1 MELNNQTLNYLLL
14 IKEWIIK
21 THVDAGFV
29 ALNVVQRTDHSQ
41 RSHQVDVIIL
51 DLLFRMGFRVA
62 QSKTKKKWEGK
73 KFRVTWDSKTRD
85 TIALLFH
92 TFVLMMSLVV
102 VVVLE

>member
-51 DLLFRMGFRVA
+51 HLLFLIG
-62 QSKTKKKWEGK
+62 SC
-73 KFRVTWDSKTRD
+73 S
-85 TIALLFH
+85 I
-92 TFVLMMSLVV
+92 
-102 VVVLE
+102 

>member
-29 ALNVVQRTDHSQ
+29 ALNVVQRIDHSQ

-51 DLLFRMGFRVA
+51 DLFFRMGFRVA
-62 QSKTKKKWEGK
+62 QSKTQKWEGK
-73 KFRVTWDSKTRD
+73 KVRVTWDSKTRD